1 MSLPSRRSLFLSCV
15 LALSGCSGA
24 EVEPLHVGPSAPAPS
39 VAVEPVP
46 AARPFPSPHREP
58 PVEVAE
64 AAPAEPEVPAA
75 PAPDPE
81 ELARARAEVER
92 EAFEREY
99 SWHGVAYH
107 FLSQV
112 HERPDSRSRVIGY
125 MRRGAQLRAK
135 PGLRGH
141 GCARGWHGV
150 PGGGFVCRGAG
161 FQLGSAPQTFEPS
174 PVLAATDNALPYAYA
189 WVVRDDVPQYWR
201 LPSREEEAQAI
212 AWIERQREAE
222 RRAADQ
228 ADASEE
234 AAAPEPDLEAPPGL
248 DGDAAGVGDDPPS
261 ATASEADAGPAEAPT
276 EADEDERP
284 SFLRMRMR
292 RGFYVSIDRL
302 ETSQGRRFYRTI
314 RGAYVPAGA
323 VAENQPPQMRG
334 VVLGGRWELPVG
346 FAYRG
351 GVRSLSRAPVGGAL
365 RLEAP
370 IERHTPLPLT
380 AEVIT
385 RRRRRYRVED
395 RGRIVAEDAL
405 RIARRI
411 DRPAVVGEHERWIHV
426 DLVEQVV
433 VAYEGDQPV
442 FATMVSTGRAGFETP
457 VGTFRIQSKHV
468 STTMDDPNAGE
479 ESYSIEDVPWTMY
492 FEGSYALHA
501 AFWHDRFGRPRSH
514 GCVNLAP
521 ADARW
526 LFMFSSPELPPGFHG
541 MSAGRGALGTWV
553 HVTGPEEEEPE

>member
-1 MSLPSRRSLFLSCV
+1 VDSI
-15 LALSGCSGA
+15 
-24 EVEPLHVGPSAPAPS
+24 HVGGPAPTT
-39 VAVEPVP
+39 VTAVEPP
-46 AARPFPSPHREP
+46 APVQPFPVRP
-58 PVEVAE
+58 PVQV
-64 AAPAEPEVPAA
+64 AEPEPEPEPPPE

-81 ELARARAEVER
+81 EIARARAEAER
-92 EAFEREY
+92 EAFEREF

-107 FLSQV
+107 YLSQV
-112 HERPDSRSRVIGY
+112 HERADSRSRVVGY

-135 PGLRGH
+135 SGLRGH

-150 PGGGFVCRGAG
+150 PGGGYVCRGAG
-161 FQLGSAPQTFEPS
+161 FQLGSTPQTFEPS

-189 WVVRDDVPQYWR
+189 WVVRDDVPQYWHM
-201 LPSREEEAQAI
+201 PSREEEAQAE

-222 RRAADQ
+222 RRAADEVT
-228 ADASEE
+228 APDVD
-234 AAAPEPDLEAPPGL
+234 AAPEPDLEAPPGL
-248 DGDAAGVGDDPPS
+248 EPGAVATQEAAAEVVLP
-261 ATASEADAGPAEAPT
+261 TIEDAGAGEPEP
-276 EADEDERP
+276 DERP

-302 ETSQGRRFYRTI
+302 ETSGGRRFYRTI
-314 RGAYVPAGA
+314 RGAYVPAGS
-323 VAENQPPQMRG
+323 VAENEPPSMRG
-334 VVLGGRWELPVG
+334 VVLGGRWQLPVG

-365 RLEAP
+365 RLEEPVA
-370 IERHTPLPLT
+370 RNTPLPLS

-395 RGRIVAEDAL
+395 QGRIVAEDAM

-411 DRPAVVGEHERWIHV
+411 ERPEQVGEDERWIHV

-433 VAYEGDQPV
+433 VAYQGDEPV

-457 VGTFRIQSKHV
+457 LGTYRIQSKHV
-468 STTMDDPNAGE
+468 STTMDDPDAGD

-541 MSAGRGALGTWV
+541 MSAGRSALGTWV
-553 HVTGPEEEEPE
+553 HITGPEPEEG